1 MVYDCLHMYG
11 RKCCVCVFL
20 DVRWKWVVLFVY
32 MESACLCRW
41 PWYRWFVGWYHAPS
55 LMAWMGDIELV
66 RLNQS
71 MQERNFFLPSC
82 DQGWV
87 VVRWN
92 DRSYVCITVYVCCV
106 GCCWWPWY
114 RWFVGWY
121 HVPFLIACVGVIE
134 TVTVG
139 TVDAKEKKNVP
150 SCDHV
155 GLVVRWNER
164 SYVCIT
170 VKVAIFVVSPLHTIN
185 KNWYVWCPPRCSGK
199 IGWDR
204 IMYMPLLV
212 RSQWRIVYID
222 FLGVFSKAES
232 VAYKDTRT
240 NKTKWVLRRG
250 YGVPGGWRF
259 TVYPLD
265 NAP

>member
-1 MVYDCLHMYG
+1 MC
-11 RKCCVCVFL
+11 
-20 DVRWKWVVLFVY
+20 DVHRGVV
-32 MESACLCRW
+32 
-41 PWYRWFVGWYHAPS
+41 
-55 LMAWMGDIELV
+55 
-66 RLNQS
+66 
-71 MQERNFFLPSC
+71 
-82 DQGWV
+82 
-87 VVRWN
+87 
-92 DRSYVCITVYVCCV
+92 
-106 GCCWWPWY
+106 
-114 RWFVGWY
+114 
-121 HVPFLIACVGVIE
+121 
-134 TVTVG
+134 
-139 TVDAKEKKNVP
+139 
-150 SCDHV
+150 
-155 GLVVRWNER
+155 
-164 SYVCIT
+164 
-170 VKVAIFVVSPLHTIN
+170 
-185 KNWYVWCPPRCSGK
+185 GK